1 MPRRKQP
8 RLKGWARTFLERA
21 RVVRLATVGR
31 DGRPHVVPVC
41 HAVEGDEIYVGT
53 DRSGRKV
60 RNVRA
65 TGRAALV
72 ADHYVDSW
80 KGLRGVSV
88 SGRAELFT
96 TGPVFERGVRALY
109 RKYPHYPKVAALE
122 PGESAIV
129 RIRVERVMTWK
140 D

>member
-1 MPRRKQP
+1 MRRGSL
-8 RLKGWARTFLERA
+8 RGWARTFLRDA

-31 DGRPHVVPVC
+31 NGEPHVVPVC
-41 HAVEGDEIYVGT
+41 HALDDDAIYIGS

-60 RNVRA
+60 RNIRA

-88 SGRAELFT
+88 SGRAEVFT
-96 TGPVFERGVRALY
+96 GGPVFERGVRALY
-109 RKYPHYPKVAALE
+109 RKYPHYPRVAALE
-122 PGESAIV
+122 PGDSAIV
-129 RIRVERVMTWK
+129 RIRPRRVMTWK
-140 D
+140 Y

>member
-1 MPRRKQP
+1 MRKRGSA
-8 RLKGWARTFLERA
+8 RLRGWAKAFLAGA

-41 HAVEGDEIYVGT
+41 HAVEGDEIFVGT

-96 TGPVFERGVRALY
+96 AGPVFERGVRALY

-122 PGESAIV
+122 PGDSAV
-129 RIRVERVMTWK
+129 IRVKVERVTTWK
-140 D
+140 Y